1 MNQIA
6 QRILNLFEEMNT
18 DTLDLHTMFEAG
30 GNNPEERER
39 VIDEIAQLVQQ
50 GLLLERGSDFY
61 QLTPKGHAAFGTQ

>member
-30 GNNPEERER
+30 GNDPSQRER
-39 VIDEIAQLVQQ
+39 VVDEIAQLVQH

-61 QLTPKGHAAFGTQ
+61 QITPKGRAAFVTQ